1 MSAFVTRY
9 LIWDT
14 ETTSG
19 DVTKDDIIS
28 LGGVLCTYNPHG
40 ASDGKTKYGVFTKI
54 DEFHCYV
61 STKKKIDQQAQAIHH
76 ITEDKLYNQPIFP
89 EVIESFKTFLQQYQP
104 ERNARLVLVAHNGSK
119 FDNIIMY
126 ANFVQHRMDFEDFL
140 KSCKVY
146 GFIDSLKFFKV
157 LLKGCQYAEQ
167 PKDASTG
174 RISLALGHCY
184 KSFCKADLEGA
195 HNALMDSRGLFDI
208 LNSDCISRKINL
220 NNLFKSTTSK
230 EKELKWIKSTV
241 GVAFA
246 AKEEQTR
253 MEKLGNQMEIV
264 KDDLST
270 DPIFEQE
277 SPQSNHK
284 FCLNCMSFWKK
295 DEKHEKC
302 QITQAL
308 SKSGNE
314 HYHH

>member
-9 LIWDT
+9 FVYDT
-14 ETTSG
+14 ETTSN

-28 LGGVLCTYNPHG
+28 LGGVLCTYDPC
-40 ASDGKTKYGVFTKI
+40 DRKTKCGVFSKI
-54 DEFHCYV
+54 DEFHSYV
-61 STKKKIDQQAQAIHH
+61 STKKTINAQAQAVHH
-76 ITEDKLYNQPIFP
+76 ITEDKLYNQPTFP
-89 EVIESFKTFLQQYQP
+89 EVIETLKIFLQQYQP
-104 ERNARLVLVAHNGSK
+104 ERNARLIIVAHNGSK

-126 ANFVQHRMDFEDFL
+126 ANFVQHRMDFEGFL

-146 GFIDSLKFFKV
+146 GFIDSLKYFKV
-157 LLKGCQYAEQ
+157 LLKGCQYSEQ
-167 PKDASTG
+167 PIDSNTG
-174 RISLALGHCY
+174 RVSLALGHCY
-184 KSFCKADLEGA
+184 KSFCKAELEGA
-195 HNALMDSRGLFDI
+195 HNALMDSRGLYDI

-220 NNLFKSTTSK
+220 NNLFKNTVSR

-253 MEKLGNQMEIV
+253 KEQLGTSTDVV
-264 KDDLST
+264 KSELRT

-277 SPQSNHK
+277 SPQSSHK

-302 QITQAL
+302 EITQSL
-308 SKSGNE
+308 SRTT
-314 HYHH
+314 